1 MQLRELQSQ
10 FSAEILSGENTGVQT
25 LVEQRGFQATQR
37 INVYRNNIFATLTE
51 TLSSIFP
58 VSCAM
63 VGEDFFKS
71 MAQIYIRSHTPDS
84 GNVHD
89 FGEHL
94 PSFIESMPELGN
106 YPYLSALAEIDWAC
120 HRAFHSAS
128 ATSLD
133 ISSLGD
139 FSPDNYEDLQFEF
152 HPAIHT
158 IKSKFPIFDIWDFA
172 TSNGHADT
180 IPDINSAGQQVLIHR
195 PKSGVKVVNIEDDL
209 FQMIN
214 SLREHE
220 TLGATITSILDL
232 NPEYNLKEGLNH
244 LFSFG
249 AVSTITVKRRFVH
262 Q

>member
-10 FSAEILSGENTGVQT
+10 LSAEILCGENTSIQS
-25 LVEQRGFQATQR
+25 LVEQRGFKATQR

-51 TLSSIFP
+51 TLSNIFP
-58 VSCAM
+58 VCCAM
-63 VGEDFFKS
+63 VGEEFFKS
-71 MAQIYIRSHTPDS
+71 MARIYIRSHTPES
-84 GNVHD
+84 GNLHD

-94 PSFIESMPELGN
+94 PSFVESMPELTS
-106 YPYLSALAEIDWAC
+106 YPYLSSLAEIDWAC
-120 HRAFHSAS
+120 HQAFHSAS
-128 ATSLD
+128 ATALD

-158 IKSKFPIFDIWDFA
+158 IKSKFPIFDIWEFA
-172 TSNGHADT
+172 TSNGRTDT
-180 IPDINSAGQQVLIHR
+180 IPNINSEGQQVLIHR
-195 PKSGVKVVNIEDDL
+195 QKSGVKVVNIENDL
-209 FQMIN
+209 FQMIHY
-214 SLREHE
+214 LREHE

-232 NPEYNLKEGLNH
+232 NPEYNLKEGLNR

-249 AVSTITVKRRFVH
+249 AVSTITVKRSFAN

>member
-10 FSAEILSGENTGVQT
+10 FSAEILCGENTSIQT
-25 LVEQRGFQATQR
+25 LVEQRGFQAKQR
-37 INVYRNNIFATLTE
+37 ISVYRNNIFATLTE
-51 TLSSIFP
+51 TLSNIFP

-63 VGEDFFKS
+63 VGEEFFNS
-71 MAQIYIRSHTPDS
+71 MARIYIRSHTPDS
-84 GNVHD
+84 GNLHD

-94 PSFIESMPELGN
+94 PSFIESMPELSN

-120 HRAFHSAS
+120 HQAFHSVS
-128 ATSLD
+128 ATALD

-152 HPAIHT
+152 HPSIHT
-158 IKSKFPIFDIWDFA
+158 VKSKYPIFDIWDFA

-180 IPDINSAGQQVLIHR
+180 IPNIKSEGQQVLIHR
-195 PKSGVKVVNIEDDL
+195 SKSGVKVVNIEDEL
-209 FQMIN
+209 FQMIK
-214 SLREHE
+214 SLREHK
-220 TLGATITSILDL
+220 TLGATFTSTLDL
-232 NPEYNLKEGLNH
+232 NPEYNLKEGLNR

-249 AVSTITVKRRFVH
+249 VVSTITVKRSIVH

>member
-1 MQLRELQSQ
+1 MQLRELQSH
-10 FSAEILSGENTGVQT
+10 FSAEILCGENTSVQT
-25 LVEQRGFQATQR
+25 LVEQRGFEATRR
-37 INVYRNNIFATLTE
+37 INVYRNNIFATLAE
-51 TLSSIFP
+51 TLSNIFP

-63 VGEDFFKS
+63 VGEEFFKS
-71 MAQIYIRSHTPDS
+71 MARIYIRSHTPDS
-84 GNVHD
+84 GNLHD

-94 PSFIESMPELGN
+94 PSFIESMPELSN

-120 HRAFHSAS
+120 HRAFHSTS
-128 ATSLD
+128 VNSLD
-133 ISSLGD
+133 ISSLAD

-158 IKSKFPIFDIWDFA
+158 IKSKYPIFDIWNFA

-180 IPDINSAGQQVLIHR
+180 TPDLNSEGQQVLIHR
-195 PKSGVKVVNIEDDL
+195 PKSGVKVVNIEDGL

-214 SLREHE
+214 FLREPK
-220 TLGATITSILDL
+220 TLGATITSILSS
-232 NPEYNLKEGLNH
+232 NPEYNLKEGLNR

-249 AVSTITVKRRFVH
+249 AVSTITVKRSFVH

>member
-10 FSAEILSGENTGVQT
+10 LCSEILCGENTSVQT

-51 TLSSIFP
+51 TLSNIFP

-63 VGEDFFKS
+63 VGEEFFKS
-71 MAQIYIRSHTPDS
+71 MARIYIRSHTTDS
-84 GNVHD
+84 GNLHD

-94 PSFIESMPELGN
+94 PSFIESMPELRN

-128 ATSLD
+128 ATALD

-139 FSPDNYEDLQFEF
+139 FSPDSYEDLQFEF
-152 HPAIHT
+152 HPSIHT
-158 IKSKFPIFDIWDFA
+158 IKSKFPIFDIWNFA

-180 IPDINSAGQQVLIHR
+180 TPDLNSEGQQVLIHR
-195 PKSGVKVVNIEDDL
+195 QKSGVKVVNIEDDL

-214 SLREHE
+214 LLRKHKTLAE
-220 TLGATITSILDL
+220 TFTSILKL
-232 NPEYNLKEGLNH
+232 NPDYNLKEGLNR

-249 AVSTITVKRRFVH
+249 AVSTITIKRSFVH